1 MTEQLAF
8 GLGEPKPDILSG
20 LTDEQRRAVEHGKGP
35 LLIVAGAGTGKTH
48 VLTARVVHLIASG
61 AAKPHEILAVTF
73 TEKAAAAMQ
82 DRVDYY
88 APLGLNDAAI
98 KTFHGFG
105 DEVFREFALELGRSG
120 ELRVL
125 SSAEQAI
132 FLHKHLY
139 DLPLRRYRPAGDPL
153 EYVRALLDLFGR
165 ARDEDVLPE
174 EYVAHARKLR
184 EAVGDGIDADVRA
197 DEAEAQQE
205 LAAAYQAYT
214 ALKE

>member
-8 GLGEPKPDILSG
+8 RLGEQKPDILRG
-20 LTDEQRRAVEHGKGP
+20 LTDEQRRAVEHGAGP

-82 DRVDYY
+82 ERVDLNT
-88 APLGLNDAAI
+88 PLGLNDASI

-125 SSAEQAI
+125 SSAEQVV
-132 FLHKHLY
+132 FFRDHLFS
-139 DLPLRRYRPAGDPL
+139 DLPLKRSRHAG
-153 EYVRALLDLFGR
+153 
-165 ARDEDVLPE
+165 
-174 EYVAHARKLR
+174 R
-184 EAVGDGIDADVRA
+184 E
-197 DEAEAQQE
+197 
-205 LAAAYQAYT
+205 
-214 ALKE
+214 